1 MMRALMRTGIAVSSV
16 AVALLGLAG
25 PASADDGGR
34 NGDRNVV
41 GASGVASGVRN
52 KQADD
57 SSNNCRDSVGVLSFR
72 DCRNDTVRGP
82 GRTHN
87 TDTFNGV
94 LTGVLTSTAV
104 DHSNNCGSL
113 VAVLSETRCVVIEH
127 PTRNR

>member
-1 MMRALMRTGIAVSSV
+1 MMRALLRTGIAVGSV
-16 AVALLGLAG
+16 AAALLTLAG
-25 PASADDGGR
+25 PATADDGG
-34 NGDRNVV
+34 RNVV

-57 SSNNCRDSVGVLSFR
+57 SSNNCRDSVGLLSFR
-72 DCRNDTVRGP
+72 DCRNETVHGLAH
-82 GRTHN
+82 THN

-113 VAVLSETRCVVIEH
+113 VAVLSETRCVVVERPARH
-127 PTRNR
+127 HR